1 MLAPIVVGG
10 ILAALSFVGLQL
22 VDRWHLDRRY
32 DETYERALRERRS
45 PHTW

>member
-1 MLAPIVVGG
+1 MLAPILVGG
-10 ILAALSFVGLQL
+10 VLAILTFVGLTL
-22 VDRWHLDRRY
+22 YDRFSTDRY